1 LFIATNSHKFTL
13 RFQREE
19 THDLLRMVADRFGV
33 SMNALAEEMISRELQ
48 AIGLSIEQDLYGTL
62 DLIHRYRGED
72 AQAGLDAFARGEAV
86 EDDPLRSHMA
96 TQAQTTDA
104 FGVAA
109 AFS

>member
-1 LFIATNSHKFTL
+1 MPAKSPKFTL

-33 SMNALAEEMISRELQ
+33 SMNTLAEEMISRELQ

-62 DLIHRYRGED
+62 DLIQRYRGED
-72 AQAGLDAFARGEAV
+72 AQAGFEAFAHAEVV

-96 TQAQTTDA
+96 GPTRATDS